1 MQISNRCQHLV
12 TFSTIKNRVR

>member
-1 MQISNRCQHLV
+1 MSNF